1 MDLLGTAMMMMMM
14 IFWSALSFQVEARWP
29 RPLLLCPTSNMCC
42 GAVEIFRLQNSQHLA
57 QGLAAEHLQQL
68 MFASISNLQMLVGS
82 CCHQVTQSS
91 RFGDNACGSLHIHV
105 AVQHTVDVGIRAW
118 DLQFWVCGLGFWG
131 CCSIALGFREVSG
144 KEVGACPAP

>member
-1 MDLLGTAMMMMMM
+1 MDLLGTAMMMMM
-14 IFWSALSFQVEARWP
+14 ISWSALSFQVEARWP

-68 MFASISNLQMLVGS
+68 MFASISSLQMLVGS

-105 AVQHTVDVGIRAW
+105 AVQHTVDVGSE
-118 DLQFWVCGLGFWG
+118 LGT
-131 CCSIALGFREVSG
+131 
-144 KEVGACPAP
+144 